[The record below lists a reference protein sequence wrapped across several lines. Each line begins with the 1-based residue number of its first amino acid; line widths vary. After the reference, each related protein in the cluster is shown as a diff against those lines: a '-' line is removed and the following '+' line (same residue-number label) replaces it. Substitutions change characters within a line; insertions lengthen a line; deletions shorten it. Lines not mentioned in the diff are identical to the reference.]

1 MPTKDHYDPITS
13 PARQK
18 AAKVPKTV
26 TDAPA
31 IWSSKPASSAGIPG
45 VYGASGKQGPT
56 GPAPQSK
63 V

>member
-1 MPTKDHYDPITS
+1 MPAKESYDPITN
-13 PARQK
+13 PKRQK
-18 AAKVPKTV
+18 AAKVAKVV